1 MLESW
6 FASSLVLVIMNKYLS
21 NIRYTHTLKH
31 IRQANVPHG
40 ADDADTAARGDKL
53 GVGGWAAELKLALLA
68 EVWHASTCWRKNRQD
83 WFQQINGENEKA
95 AKDDASRQ
103 CTASRN
109 ISPCAAPSSGS

>member
-6 FASSLVLVIMNKYLS
+6 FASSLVLVIMCKYLS

-53 GVGGWAAELKLALLA
+53 GVGGWAAELKLALRLSPIA
-68 EVWHASTCWRKNRQD
+68 ICV
-83 WFQQINGENEKA
+83 A
-95 AKDDASRQ
+95 ALLVLIRMRSLQ
-103 CTASRN
+103 S
-109 ISPCAAPSSGS
+109 